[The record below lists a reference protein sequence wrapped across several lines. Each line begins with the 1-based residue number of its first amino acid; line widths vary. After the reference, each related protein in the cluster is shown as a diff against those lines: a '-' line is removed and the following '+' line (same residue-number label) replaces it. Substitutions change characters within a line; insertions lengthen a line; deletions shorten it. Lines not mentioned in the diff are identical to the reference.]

1 MIEWKD
7 DNDIYGRMLVLTN
20 NPLFNNLR
28 NAVDNHDADLSDA
41 LSWGQLKSKRW
52 LVTELE
58 SLDIS
63 LGTVFLC
70 AGWYATL
77 AAMLFQSKCN
87 IDKIRSFDIDESCLQ
102 IADTINR
109 NQVKEDWKFKSIT
122 QDIMD
127 IDYNK
132 HEWQIWSNTNNRMN
146 YPITDTPNTIINTS
160 CEHIENFE
168 EWYAKIPSGKLVI
181 LQSNNFFE
189 VDEHVNCVNDINEFK
204 RMSPM
209 NTVLYSGELQL
220 PKYYRF
226 MLIGYR

>member
-7 DNDIYGRMLVLTN
+7 DNDIFGRMLVLTN

-52 LVTELE
+52 LVDELE
-58 SLDIS
+58 KIDLP
-63 LGTVFLC
+63 LGTIFLC

-87 IDKIRSFDIDESCLQ
+87 IDKIRSFDIDQSCLQ

-109 NQVKEDWKFKSIT
+109 NQVKEDWQFKAST
-122 QDIMD
+122 LDIFNM
-127 IDYNK
+127 
-132 HEWQIWSNTNNRMN
+132 E
-146 YPITDTPNTIINTS
+146 YPTTHTTYRADGSSLQLTEMPDTIINTS
-160 CEHIENFE
+160 CEHIKNFAD
-168 EWYAKIPSGKLVI
+168 WYAKIPNGKLVI

-189 VDEHVNCVNDINEFK
+189 IDEHVNCVNDLDDFASQ
-204 RMSPM
+204 SPLSEI
-209 NTVLYSGELQL
+209 LYEGELKL
-220 PKYYRF
+220 SKYTRF
-226 MLIGYR
+226 MRIGFKE